1 MRDGWVETTLGEVSE
16 SSWGNT
22 EITKSKYV
30 PTGFLAFSASGADGF
45 LDWFE
50 HDTSAVILS
59 AIGAQCGKTWFAS
72 GKWTAIKN
80 TIWLKSNGVSLS
92 DRYLFYLSNTEH
104 FWQIRGQAQPFISLG
119 DVKKKKL
126 ILPPVAEQ
134 KRIVDLISSV
144 DSYIE
149 ALQQQVDKARKSRNA
164 VLHELLTKGG
174 DGWVETTL
182 GEVTTIINGGTPS
195 TKNADYWG
203 GEIVWI
209 TTTELTASDGK
220 RVNSSKR
227 TITQDG
233 LNSGPA
239 RMVRAGTTL
248 VGTTATIGT
257 CAIAAC
263 DLTFNQQI
271 SGLLPKTNKIDD
283 GFLFYWIQ
291 FAKPIFEGLAAG
303 TSFKRISTSVLKTV
317 EIKFP
322 PLPEQKRIVDL
333 ISSVD
338 SYIEALQQQ
347 VDKARK
353 SRNAVLHELLT
364 KGGDGWVETTLREI
378 CKNSLFSDGDW
389 VESKDQDPEGEFRL
403 IQLADIGSGCFLD
416 KSNRWMNS
424 EQFNRLSCTSLQK
437 NDILIA
443 RMPDPIGRACL
454 FPDNLPTS
462 ATVVDVAIIRTGNE
476 NLQKFLVTLINSTIF
491 NAKIKSLVS
500 GTTRQRISKSNLGA
514 IQFML
519 PDPPEQKRIIEI
531 ISVFDNQIEALDST
545 IAKTQNLRSALLSDL
560 LSGNHEIPTTYDKLI
575 GAA

>member
-1 MRDGWVETTLGEVSE
+1 MRDGWVKATLKQALDPIANRPNGKDYPLVLSVTEKR
-16 SSWGNT
+16 GIIPQT
-22 EITKSKYV
+22 EIFKHRIATDDISKYKV
-30 PTGFLAFSASGADGF
+30 IEP
-45 LDWFE
+45 LDIAYNPYLLWCG
-50 HDTSAVILS
+50 
-59 AIGAQCGKTWFAS
+59 AIGQWKGTEPGVVSPVYECFRVKNNCSPKFLGFIFEAGILTEYFNS
-72 GKWTAIKN
+72 RAIGSIVRRRR
-80 TIWLKSNGVSLS
+80 TIPA
-92 DRYLFYLSNTEH
+92 D
-104 FWQIRGQAQPFISLG
+104 FIGAPIL
-119 DVKKKKL
+119 
-126 ILPPVAEQ
+126 LPPLAEQ

-149 ALQQQVDKARKSRNA
+149 ALQQQVGKARKSRNA

-322 PLPEQKRIVDL
+322 PLPEQKRI
-333 ISSVD
+333 
-338 SYIEALQQQ
+338 
-347 VDKARK
+347 
-353 SRNAVLHELLT
+353 
-364 KGGDGWVETTLREI
+364 
-378 CKNSLFSDGDW
+378 
-389 VESKDQDPEGEFRL
+389 
-403 IQLADIGSGCFLD
+403 
-416 KSNRWMNS
+416 
-424 EQFNRLSCTSLQK
+424 
-437 NDILIA
+437 
-443 RMPDPIGRACL
+443 
-454 FPDNLPTS
+454 
-462 ATVVDVAIIRTGNE
+462 
-476 NLQKFLVTLINSTIF
+476 
-491 NAKIKSLVS
+491 
-500 GTTRQRISKSNLGA
+500 
-514 IQFML
+514 
-519 PDPPEQKRIIEI
+519 IEI
-531 ISVFDNQIEALDST
+531 ISVFDNQIEALYSA
-545 IAKTQNLRSALLSDL
+545 ISKTKNLRSALLSDL
-560 LSGNHEIPTTYDKLI
+560 LSGNHEIPSTYDKLI

>member
-1 MRDGWVETTLGEVSE
+1 MRDGWVETTLKQALEPIANRPNGKDYPLVLSVTEKR
-16 SSWGNT
+16 GIIPQT
-22 EITKSKYV
+22 EIFKHRIATDDISKYKV
-30 PTGFLAFSASGADGF
+30 IEP
-45 LDWFE
+45 LDIAYNPYLLWCG
-50 HDTSAVILS
+50 
-59 AIGAQCGKTWFAS
+59 AIGQWKGTEPGVVSPVYECFRVKNNCSPKFLGFIFEAGILTEYFNS
-72 GKWTAIKN
+72 RAIGSIVRRRR
-80 TIWLKSNGVSLS
+80 TIPA
-92 DRYLFYLSNTEH
+92 D
-104 FWQIRGQAQPFISLG
+104 FIGAPIL
-119 DVKKKKL
+119 
-126 ILPPVAEQ
+126 LPPLAEQ

-149 ALQQQVDKARKSRNA
+149 ALQQQVGKARKSRNA

-322 PLPEQKRIVDL
+322 PLPEQKRI
-333 ISSVD
+333 
-338 SYIEALQQQ
+338 
-347 VDKARK
+347 
-353 SRNAVLHELLT
+353 
-364 KGGDGWVETTLREI
+364 
-378 CKNSLFSDGDW
+378 
-389 VESKDQDPEGEFRL
+389 
-403 IQLADIGSGCFLD
+403 
-416 KSNRWMNS
+416 
-424 EQFNRLSCTSLQK
+424 
-437 NDILIA
+437 
-443 RMPDPIGRACL
+443 
-454 FPDNLPTS
+454 
-462 ATVVDVAIIRTGNE
+462 
-476 NLQKFLVTLINSTIF
+476 
-491 NAKIKSLVS
+491 
-500 GTTRQRISKSNLGA
+500 
-514 IQFML
+514 
-519 PDPPEQKRIIEI
+519 IEI
-531 ISVFDNQIEALDST
+531 ISVFDNQIEALYSA
-545 IAKTQNLRSALLSDL
+545 ISKTKNLRSALLSDL
-560 LSGNHEIPTTYDKLI
+560 LSGNHEIPSTYDKLI

>member
-1 MRDGWVETTLGEVSE
+1 LAAGTSFKRISTSVLKTVE
-16 SSWGNT
+16 
-22 EITKSKYV
+22 
-30 PTGFLAFSASGADGF
+30 
-45 LDWFE
+45 
-50 HDTSAVILS
+50 
-59 AIGAQCGKTWFAS
+59 
-72 GKWTAIKN
+72 IK
-80 TIWLKSNGVSLS
+80 
-92 DRYLFYLSNTEH
+92 F
-104 FWQIRGQAQPFISLG
+104 PP
-119 DVKKKKL
+119 
-126 ILPPVAEQ
+126 LPEQ

-149 ALQQQVDKARKSRNA
+149 ALQQRVDKAKKSRNA

-322 PLPEQKRIVDL
+322 PLPEQKRIV
-333 ISSVD
+333 
-338 SYIEALQQQ
+338 
-347 VDKARK
+347 
-353 SRNAVLHELLT
+353 
-364 KGGDGWVETTLREI
+364 
-378 CKNSLFSDGDW
+378 
-389 VESKDQDPEGEFRL
+389 
-403 IQLADIGSGCFLD
+403 
-416 KSNRWMNS
+416 
-424 EQFNRLSCTSLQK
+424 
-437 NDILIA
+437 
-443 RMPDPIGRACL
+443 
-454 FPDNLPTS
+454 
-462 ATVVDVAIIRTGNE
+462 
-476 NLQKFLVTLINSTIF
+476 
-491 NAKIKSLVS
+491 
-500 GTTRQRISKSNLGA
+500 
-514 IQFML
+514 
-519 PDPPEQKRIIEI
+519 EI

-545 IAKTQNLRSALLSDL
+545 IAKSKNLRSALLSDL
-560 LSGNHEIPTTYDKLI
+560 LSGNHEIPSTYDKLI